1 MGGGGGGSGG
11 GGWGCEGVLV
21 HRGGCWEFF
30 LKILNEPKCVVEPNS
45 FWI

>member
-11 GGWGCEGVLV
+11 GGVGV
-21 HRGGCWEFF
+21 RGAAGAPRRVLGVFF
-30 LKILNEPKCVVEPNS
+30 LNEPKCVVEPNS

>member
-1 MGGGGGGSGG
+1 MGGGGGGGG
-11 GGWGCEGVLV
+11 V
-21 HRGGCWEFF
+21 RGCWCTAAGVGSFF